1 MEAAQFDSAFMFQF
15 SPRPGTP
22 AASMPDQVPATLVQE
37 RFERLV
43 ELQNGITL
51 RRNETRVGR
60 VEEVM
65 AEGPSKRDP
74 SVATTRSRGNRIVHV
89 RGRWEPGSVFPAV
102 VTRAAPHYLEGE
114 PVS

>member
-1 MEAAQFDSAFMFQF
+1 SAA
-15 SPRPGTP
+15 
-22 AASMPDQVPATLVQE
+22 VVQE

-43 ELQNGITL
+43 GLQDGITL
-51 RRNETRVGR
+51 GRNEARVGR

-74 SVATTRSRGNRIVHV
+74 SIATTRSRGNRIVHV
-89 RGRWEPGSVFPAV
+89 PGRWEPGSVFRAV